1 MTDARHRRFRV
12 IAVAASGCFAV
23 AGWLGLR
30 SIGVERSPLTD
41 AVRVVKGGLR
51 GMPATPGAA
60 GAIAP
65 SHMPLPTLDW
75 LAGTWSRRDN
85 KGASGNR
92 CDLASVITYLSS
104 GYYVSPAGSGRY
116 ALDGAMIITWGRIT
130 FDDEAGAD
138 RSHVA
143 ERSVVPVTRL
153 GVNAMRSQGAAL
165 YRCDKAA
172 NDRIEVAA

>member
-1 MTDARHRRFRV
+1 MADARHRRFRV
-12 IAVAASGCFAV
+12 IAIVAIGCLAV
-23 AGWLGLR
+23 AGGFGLR

-51 GMPATPGAA
+51 GMPATPGTA
-60 GAIAP
+60 GATAP

-92 CDLASVITYLSS
+92 CDLASVITYLTS
-104 GYYVSPAGSGRY
+104 GYYVSPAGSGHY
-116 ALDGAMIITWGRIT
+116 ALDGATIIIWGRIT

-138 RSHVA
+138 RSHVD

-153 GVNAMRSQGAAL
+153 GGNAMRSQGAAL